1 MRMYF
6 FNKDTSCVSLLTNSL
21 KLDSVACFSE
31 SLWDFSEQLF
41 PWTLVSFKITAWC
54 SPVIADESQ
63 KAKIS
68 WWKWFLNQF
77 FGCSYYGFCT
87 CHFCFGSYSKYLLIM
102 LYVKLMT
109 QTRVWEWNSVILFL
123 RKSTWFFSRKAKIKI
138 DDD

>member
-1 MRMYF
+1 MLRKLAHKFTKTRLSCMLFWELMGF
-6 FNKDTSCVSLLTNSL
+6 FRTAVPLDTCELQNNCMVFTCHSRWVTKGKDIMMKMVP
-21 KLDSVACFSE
+21 
-31 SLWDFSEQLF
+31 Q
-41 PWTLVSFKITAWC
+41 
-54 SPVIADESQ
+54 PV
-63 KAKIS
+63 
-68 WWKWFLNQF
+68 